1 MYAGVPMLRVRL
13 LLAAILL
20 CASIAIRSTGQE
32 PGGPALERLPA
43 IDTPAEP
50 EEVAAP
56 NPVAPAEVI
65 DELADKPV
73 IVEAKAVKKP
83 WSGNL
88 DMGLNGSSGNTE
100 LFNFRFNLAANR
112 EDDFSKL
119 TLKSNY
125 VRMNSEGDE
134 TGNRLFFEGRNEW
147 KLGETPWLYY
157 VHQTTEYDEFRNWR
171 TRIGMDTG
179 LGYRLIKNDLT
190 TLTVRGGP
198 SVSHEFRGP
207 TTDWAPELT
216 AGLQLDHKLN
226 DRQKL
231 YFQVDYFPDVRDFHE
246 YRVNT
251 QASWEIVIDEV
262 NNLSLKLSAISRYDT
277 TPEGDSPDD
286 LDYAATLLW
295 SF

>member
-1 MYAGVPMLRVRL
+1 MQRTGLS
-13 LLAAILL
+13 LAAILL
-20 CASIAIRSTGQE
+20 CFALRSVVAQDSD
-32 PGGPALERLPA
+32 GPEFERLPA
-43 IDTPAEP
+43 VDATA
-50 EEVAAP
+50 AAP
-56 NPVAPAEVI
+56 EALETPKPVAPTEAI
-65 DELADKPV
+65 DDLADKPV
-73 IVEAKAVKKP
+73 VIEAKAIKKL

-112 EDDFSKL
+112 EDDFTKL

-125 VRMNSEGDE
+125 VRLQSEGEE
-134 TGNRLFFEGRNEW
+134 TGNRLFVEGRNEW
-147 KLGETPWLYY
+147 KFAESPWSWY
-157 VHQTTEYDEFRNWR
+157 VHNTTEYDEFRNWR
-171 TRIGMDTG
+171 TRVGMDTG
-179 LGYRLIKNDLT
+179 LGYNLFKNDLT

-207 TTDWAPELT
+207 TTDWVPELT
-216 AGLQLDHKLN
+216 AGLQLDHKLS

-231 YFQVDYFPDVRDFHE
+231 YFQFDYFPDVRDFNE
-246 YRVNT
+246 YRMNT
-251 QASWEIVIDEV
+251 QASWEIVIDQV

-286 LDYAATLLW
+286 LDYALTLLW